1 MFNPHSAAFGCLLLL
16 LLNVCLSAGK
26 KSTNIPSEA
35 EWGSIEDIDTSG
47 ETKRYLQIV
56 IVFGKYY
63 YFGLCSLQS
72 LDPSAS
78 IVDDMLSDMEMRIF
92 ESETMG
98 RARKEM
104 PSNGVI
110 QAGHGPV
117 VRHEN
122 VGGGANDTIDGGDY
136 HKEGH
141 SGKGSYLFYL

>member
-1 MFNPHSAAFGCLLLL
+1 MIHPHSAAFVCLLLF
-16 LLNVCLSAGK
+16 LLNICFSAGK
-26 KSTNIPSEA
+26 KSTDIPDEA

-92 ESETMG
+92 ESERMG
-98 RARKEM
+98 RAGASM
-104 PSNGVI
+104 
-110 QAGHGPV
+110 
-117 VRHEN
+117 
-122 VGGGANDTIDGGDY
+122 GGY
-136 HKEGH
+136 HRGCHYMRSPHCTKP
-141 SGKGSYLFYL
+141 